1 MSHKYILMDKD
12 TIEPKGEVDGSL
24 NAIVLH
30 RKISGVLIA
39 AVVVLGMFLISSK
52 AETRKISMEAQVS
65 LMSVTDSM
73 QAIVDEANTE
83 AEVTLLH
90 AAIGKLSIMRGKPQ
104 LPSRDSIWNF
114 IKSMEPWYP
123 EYIMAQAIQETS
135 CGINCRQPG
144 SYNMFGMKV
153 PSNRETTAINVGSKD
168 TYARYKSWELGV
180 IDRILWEIAVFGG
193 KKPTEEQYRE
203 KLSMYGTA
211 DGYKEKI
218 TLIAKEYKDK

>member
-1 MSHKYILMDKD
+1 
-12 TIEPKGEVDGSL
+12 
-24 NAIVLH
+24 
-30 RKISGVLIA
+30 
-39 AVVVLGMFLISSK
+39 
-52 AETRKISMEAQVS
+52 
-65 LMSVTDSM
+65 
-73 QAIVDEANTE
+73 
-83 AEVTLLH
+83 
-90 AAIGKLSIMRGKPQ
+90 
-104 LPSRDSIWNF
+104 
-114 IKSMEPWYP
+114 
-123 EYIMAQAIQETS
+123 MAQAIQETS
-135 CGINCRQPG
+135 CGINCRQPC